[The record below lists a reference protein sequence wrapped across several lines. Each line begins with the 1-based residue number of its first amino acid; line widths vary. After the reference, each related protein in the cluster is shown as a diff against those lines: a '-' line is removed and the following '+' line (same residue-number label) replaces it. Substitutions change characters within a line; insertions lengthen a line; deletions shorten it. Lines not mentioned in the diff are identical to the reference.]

1 MTITVPQI
9 VITGP
14 QEAIIRD
21 NVANADTDLGER
33 ALALLTAPYKAAT
46 LNRAQAHLKA
56 ATEAGEANLPNYYNS
71 DEVIA
76 WHLAHADYKDETTRS
91 NEARIVT
98 IGHQLASL
106 TAEKSRHTARLA
118 QLTGDSNAA
127 QRAAV
132 VQTIEGIDAEISAL
146 TAEKNA
152 LEA

>member
-1 MTITVPQI
+1 MAITVSQI
-9 VITGP
+9 VISGA
-14 QEAIIRD
+14 QEALIRD
-21 NVANADTDLGER
+21 NVANPDTDLGSR
-33 ALALLTAPYKAAT
+33 ALALLTAPYRAAT
-46 LNRAQAHLKA
+46 LSRAQAHLKE
-56 ATEAGEANLPNYYNS
+56 ATEAGESGLPNFYNS
-71 DEVIA
+71 DQVID
-76 WHLAHADYKDETTRS
+76 WHLTHADYKDETTRS